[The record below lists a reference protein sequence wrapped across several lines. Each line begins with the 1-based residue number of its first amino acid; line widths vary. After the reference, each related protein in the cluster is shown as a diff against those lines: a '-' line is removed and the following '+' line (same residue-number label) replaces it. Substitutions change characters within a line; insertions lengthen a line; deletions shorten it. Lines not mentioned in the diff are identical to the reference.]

1 MKKTIITHLD
11 LELYT
16 ETLDNG
22 LEIYIVP
29 NTKIHDIYVTYT
41 TKYGSNI
48 VNFKNNGKKYNVPY
62 GIAHFLEHKMFEQK
76 DGSSPFEEFDKLG
89 ASANAYT
96 NNFQTTYLWSCPDN
110 FEKNMKILL
119 NYVNNPYFTDENVE
133 KEKGIII
140 EELKMYEDSPFRKGL
155 QKIKE
160 NALIKHPSRIDVGGT
175 IKSVK
180 SIKKED
186 LYNCYDTFYN
196 PNNMFIVITGNI
208 DPNNVVKIIKK
219 HFHKK
224 NTNNKIE
231 IEKYNE
237 PLRINCK
244 KEVINMNV
252 TIPKFLMGIKIDM
265 NSYPISKKEW
275 SQYLSI
281 YLDSLIGPT
290 AKISDELRNQKIITE
305 NFDFFLERIDNYIL
319 ITIAVESKHP
329 TKLEK
334 ILKNEFNKVINEETF
349 NRKKKCYLSSTI
361 KLTDN
366 IYGIN
371 RLIMREIIHYDKFNT
386 DHYNQIKNLNYK
398 EFNKLIKHI
407 NFNNNTI
414 LYIKPLKEK

>member
-1 MKKTIITHLD
+1 MKKTNITHLD

-16 ETLDNG
+16 EKLANG

-29 NTKIHDIYVTYT
+29 NTKINDVYVTYT

-48 VNFKNNGKKYNVPY
+48 IDFKNNGKEYNVPY

-96 NNFQTTYLWSCPDN
+96 NNIQTTYLWSCPDN

-119 NYVNNPYFTDENVE
+119 DYVNNPYFTDKNVE

-140 EELKMYEDSPFRKGL
+140 EELKMYEDSPFRNGI

-160 NALIKHPSRIDVGGT
+160 NALVNHPSRIDVGGT

-180 SIKKED
+180 NITKEN
-186 LYNCYDTFYN
+186 LYDCYNAFYN
-196 PNNMFIVITGNI
+196 PDNMFIVVTGNVE
-208 DPNNVVKIIKK
+208 PNNVIKIIQK

-224 NTNNKIE
+224 NIKNKIE
-231 IEKYNE
+231 IKKYNE
-237 PLRINCK
+237 PLRVNCK
-244 KEVINMNV
+244 KQTINMNV

-265 NSYPISKKEW
+265 NSYPLGKKEW
-275 SQYLSI
+275 YQYLSI

-290 AKISDELRNQKIITE
+290 SKFNDELKNKKIITE
-305 NFDFFLERIDNYIL
+305 NFSFYLDEADNYIL
-319 ITIAVESKHP
+319 ITIAVESKCP

-334 ILKNEFNKVINEETF
+334 ILKEEFKKKINEETF

-371 RLIMREIIHYDKFNT
+371 SLIMGEIIRYNKFNK
-386 DHYNQIKNLNYK
+386 DMYNQIKNLNYNN
-398 EFNKLIKHI
+398 FTKLIKHI
-407 NFNNNTI
+407 DFNNTTI